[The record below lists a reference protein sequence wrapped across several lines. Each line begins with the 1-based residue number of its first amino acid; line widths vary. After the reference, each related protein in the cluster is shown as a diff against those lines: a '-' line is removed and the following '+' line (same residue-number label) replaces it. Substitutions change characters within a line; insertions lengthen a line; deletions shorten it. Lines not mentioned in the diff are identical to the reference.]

1 VSPRLT
7 RKERQAN
14 TRRCLLQSAA
24 KVFCRRG
31 LQQASIDEVADEAGY
46 TKGAFYANF
55 RNKEE
60 LFLAML
66 DQQFAERLEKV
77 DRVLES
83 GEGPEAQARQ
93 IGLRLDDTMEE
104 EAEWQR
110 LFFEFSAYAMRN
122 EDFRQEFVTRC
133 RALMARIAE
142 QYRRRADELGI
153 DPQLA
158 PERWALMVFVMGN
171 GVALQKLLEPEGTP
185 HELYGEMMEL
195 VVAGLIARLSPDEQA
210 KLGEAV
216 PA

>member
-14 TRRCLLQSAA
+14 TRKCLLESAA

-31 LQQASIDEVADEAGY
+31 LQQASIDEVADQAGY

-66 DQQFAERLEKV
+66 DQQFAARLEKV

-83 GEGPEAQARQ
+83 GEGPEVQARQ
-93 IGLRLDDTMEE
+93 IGLRLDETMEE

-122 EDFRQEFVTRC
+122 EDFRQELVTRR
-133 RALMARIAE
+133 RALTDRIAE
-142 QYRRRADELGI
+142 QYRTRADELGI
-153 DPQLA
+153 DPPLS
-158 PERWALMVFVMGN
+158 PERWALMVFAMGN
-171 GVALQKLLEPEGTP
+171 GVALQKLLEPERTP

-195 VVAGLIARLSPDEQA
+195 VVAGLIARLSPEEQE
-210 KLGEAV
+210 KLGAAV
-216 PA
+216 AA